1 MAPDNKITG
10 PGRIPDRLTCI
21 PIDFLSFAVL
31 SNMSLR
37 RIFLVVVALA
47 AWAQEGRAQA
57 RDVRSAPPSD
67 TLRLSIEEAVNRAVR
82 LSDETKLSAAQLE
95 LTEAQIVTARSAGFP
110 QLRLNGAYTQVI
122 ENARGN
128 IVGSAFQQNYTYN
141 TNANISQTFFQG
153 GRIFA
158 GTRAAGDARQAAR
171 YDQAET
177 RARVS
182 VDIQRAYFQALLSDR
197 LYEIQVKNLE
207 LADERLK
214 QVERLESGGRAARYD
229 VLRARVQRTNLE
241 PEVIQAQSD
250 RELTMLQVK
259 RILNLPVNQP
269 LVLTS
274 ALDADGLQPFVATV
288 ANDSSADPVR
298 ASIRSAESIVEAR
311 GEGIRV
317 ARADMMPTVSAF
329 FQTGYLALPSS
340 NGLPTNWGE
349 LVPTPCAPGT
359 PPDRICRIQ
368 NNGWFADRNFGVQ
381 VSWPLFDGLR
391 AKGNVDLAQAQRRVA
406 EIQLSQ
412 AREQVQI
419 ERAQTRAEFARAR
432 AAYEAQRDNAREAEE
447 AYRLAALRFER
458 GLDTQLDASAVQ
470 LQLLIAKSN
479 EARSIFDL
487 YIAAADLARARGIP
501 IPLPPTRPAAAPSR

>member
-1 MAPDNKITG
+1 MS
-10 PGRIPDRLTCI
+10 RIS
-21 PIDFLSFAVL
+21 IDFLPFAVL
-31 SNMSLR
+31 SIMSLR
-37 RIFLVVVALA
+37 CIFLVVIALA
-47 AWAQEGRAQA
+47 GLAHEGRAQT

-67 TLRLSIEEAVNRAVR
+67 TLRLSIEEAVTRAVR

-95 LTEAQIVTARSAGFP
+95 LTEAQIVTARAAGFP
-110 QLRLNGAYTQVI
+110 QLRLSGAYTQVI

-128 IVGSAFQQNYTYN
+128 IVGSAFQQPFTYS

-182 VDIQRAYFQALLSDR
+182 VDVQRAYFQALLSDR

-207 LADERLK
+207 LADDRLK

-259 RILNLPVNQP
+259 RILNLHVDQP

-274 ALDADGLQPFVATV
+274 ALDPDALQAFIATV

-298 ASIRSAESIVEAR
+298 SSVRSAESIVEAR

-317 ARADMMPTVSAF
+317 ARADMLPSVSAF

-340 NGLPTNWGE
+340 NGLPTSWGSASNA
-349 LVPTPCAPGT
+349 LCPPGSAPN
-359 PPDRICRIQ
+359 RICQ
-368 NNGWFADRNFGVQ
+368 NNGWFADRNFGIQ
-381 VSWPLFDGLR
+381 ISWPLFDGLR

-412 AREQVQI
+412 AQEQVQV
-419 ERAQTRAEFARAR
+419 ERAQARAEFARAR
-432 AAYEAQRDNAREAEE
+432 AAYDAQRDNAREAEE

>member
-1 MAPDNKITG
+1 
-10 PGRIPDRLTCI
+10 
-21 PIDFLSFAVL
+21 
-31 SNMSLR
+31 MSLH

-47 AWAQEGRAQA
+47 ALAREGRAQA

-67 TLRLSIEEAVNRAVR
+67 TLRLSVEEAVTRAVR
-82 LSDETKLSAAQLE
+82 LSDETQLSAAQIE
-95 LTEAQIVTARSAGFP
+95 VTEAQITTARAAGFP
-110 QLRLNGAYTQVI
+110 QIRLNGSYTQVL
-122 ENARGN
+122 ENARATIASPVFGQ
-128 IVGSAFQQNYTYN
+128 SYTYN
-141 TNANISQTFFQG
+141 TNANISQTIFQG

-182 VDIQRAYFQALLSDR
+182 VDVQRAYFQALLSDR

-241 PEVIQAQSD
+241 PAVIQARSD
-250 RELTMLQVK
+250 RELTMLEVK
-259 RILNLPVNQP
+259 RILNLHVDQP

-274 ALDADGLQPFVATV
+274 ALDPDALQAFIASV
-288 ANDSSADPVR
+288 ANDSTADPVR
-298 ASIRSAESIVEAR
+298 ASVRSAEEIVEAR

-317 ARADMMPTVSAF
+317 ARADLLPTLSAF
-329 FQTGYLALPSS
+329 FQTGYLALPSTS
-340 NGLPTNWGE
+340 GFPTVWGRR
-349 LVPTPCAPGT
+349 LCDASGPNC
-359 PPDRICRIQ
+359 Q
-368 NNGWFADRNFGVQ
+368 NNGWFPDRNFGVQ
-381 VSWPLFDGLR
+381 ISWPLFDGLR

-412 AREQVQI
+412 ARERVQV

-432 AAYEAQRDNAREAEE
+432 AAYDAQRDNAREAEE

-487 YIAAADLARARGIP
+487 YIAAADLARARGIS

>member
-1 MAPDNKITG
+1 MS
-10 PGRIPDRLTCI
+10 RIS
-21 PIDFLSFAVL
+21 IDFLPFAVL
-31 SNMSLR
+31 SIMSLR
-37 RIFLVVVALA
+37 RIFLVVIALA
-47 AWAQEGRAQA
+47 GLAHEGRAQT

-67 TLRLSIEEAVNRAVR
+67 TLRLSIEEAVTRAVR

-95 LTEAQIVTARSAGFP
+95 LTEAQIVTARAAGFP

-122 ENARGN
+122 ENARATV
-128 IVGSAFQQNYTYN
+128 VGQLFSQPYTYN

-182 VDIQRAYFQALLSDR
+182 VDVQRAYFQALLSDR

-241 PEVIQAQSD
+241 PAVIQTRSD
-250 RELTMLQVK
+250 RELTMLEVK
-259 RILNLPVNQP
+259 RILNLHIDQP

-274 ALDADGLQPFVATV
+274 ALDPDALQPFIATV

-298 ASIRSAESIVEAR
+298 ASVRSAESIVEAR

-317 ARADMMPTVSAF
+317 ARADMLPTVSAF
-329 FQTGYLALPSS
+329 FQTGYLALPTD
-340 NGLPTNWGE
+340 NGFPTVWGR
-349 LVPTPCAPGT
+349 
-359 PPDRICRIQ
+359 RICSNPGSTCQ
-368 NNGWFADRNFGVQ
+368 NNGWFPDRNFGVQ

-412 AREQVQI
+412 AQEQVQV
-419 ERAQTRAEFARAR
+419 ERAQARAEFARAR
-432 AAYEAQRDNAREAEE
+432 AAYDAQRDNAREAEE

-479 EARSIFDL
+479 EARSVFDL

>member
-1 MAPDNKITG
+1 MS
-10 PGRIPDRLTCI
+10 RRRF
-21 PIDFLSFAVL
+21 FLAVPA
-31 SNMSLR
+31 
-37 RIFLVVVALA
+37 LVLA
-47 AWAQEGRAQA
+47 ALTASAHDSRAQA
-57 RDVRSAPPSD
+57 RDVRSAPPPD
-67 TLRLSIEEAVNRAVR
+67 TLRLSIDEAVTRAVR

-95 LTEAQIVTARSAGFP
+95 VTEAQITTSRAAGFP
-110 QLRLNGAYTQVI
+110 QIRLNGSYTQVI
-122 ENARGN
+122 ENARAN
-128 IVGSAFQQNYTYN
+128 IVGSVFAQSFTYN
-141 TNANISQTFFQG
+141 TNANISQTIFQG

-171 YDQAET
+171 FDQTET

-182 VDIQRAYFQALLSDR
+182 VDVQRAYFQALLSDR
-197 LYEIQVKNLE
+197 LYEIQVRNLE

-229 VLRARVQRTNLE
+229 VLRARVQHTNLE
-241 PEVIQAQSD
+241 PVVIQARSD
-250 RELTMLQVK
+250 RELTMLEVK
-259 RILNLPVNQP
+259 RILNLRVDQP

-274 ALDADGLQPFVATV
+274 ALDPEALQAFIASV

-317 ARADMMPTVSAF
+317 ARADLMPTVSAF
-329 FQTGYLALPSS
+329 FQTGYLALPTN
-340 NGLPTNWGE
+340 NGLPTSWGQASNS
-349 LVPTPCAPGT
+349 LCPAGAPPTRVC
-359 PPDRICRIQ
+359 Q
-368 NNGWFADRNFGVQ
+368 NNGWFPDRNFGVQ
-381 VSWPLFDGLR
+381 ISWPLFDGLR

-419 ERAQTRAEFARAR
+419 ERAQARAEFARAS

-487 YIAAADLARARGIP
+487 YIAAAELARARGIQ

>member
-1 MAPDNKITG
+1 
-10 PGRIPDRLTCI
+10 
-21 PIDFLSFAVL
+21 
-31 SNMSLR
+31 MSLHR
-37 RIFLVVVALA
+37 TFLVVAALA
-47 AWAQEGRAQA
+47 ASAQESRAQA
-57 RDVRSAPPSD
+57 RDIRSAPPSD
-67 TLRLSIEEAVNRAVR
+67 TLRLSIEEAVTRAVQ

-95 LTEAQIVTARSAGFP
+95 VTEAQIVTARAAGFP

-128 IVGSAFQQNYTYN
+128 IVGSVFQQPFTYS
-141 TNANISQTFFQG
+141 TNANISQTLFQG

-182 VDIQRAYFQALLSDR
+182 VDVQRAYFQALLSDR
-197 LYEIQVKNLE
+197 LYDIQVRNLE

-241 PEVIQAQSD
+241 PEVIQARSD
-250 RELTMLQVK
+250 RELTMLEVK
-259 RILNLPVNQP
+259 RILNLPVDQP
-269 LVLTS
+269 LVVTS
-274 ALDADGLQPFVATV
+274 ALDPDALQPFIATV
-288 ANDSSADPVR
+288 ANDSSRDPVR

-329 FQTGYLALPSS
+329 FQTGYLALPAN
-340 NGLPTNWGE
+340 NG
-349 LVPTPCAPGT
+349 VPTSWGSASNTLCPPGSAPT
-359 PPDRICRIQ
+359 RICQ

-381 VSWPLFDGLR
+381 ISWPLFDGLR

-412 AREQVQI
+412 AREQVQV
-419 ERAQTRAEFARAR
+419 ERAQARAEFARAS
-432 AAYEAQRDNAREAEE
+432 AAYQAQRDNAREAEE
-447 AYRLAALRFER
+447 AYRLAALRFQR

-501 IPLPPTRPAAAPSR
+501 IPLPPTRSAAAPSR

>member
-1 MAPDNKITG
+1 MY
-10 PGRIPDRLTCI
+10 CI
-21 PIDFLSFAVL
+21 SIDFLPFAVL
-31 SNMSLR
+31 SNMSLH
-37 RIFLVVVALA
+37 RIFLVVAALA
-47 AWAQEGRAQA
+47 ALAHEGHAQA
-57 RDVRSAPPSD
+57 RDVRSAPSSD
-67 TLRLSIEEAVNRAVR
+67 TLRLSIEEAVTRAVR
-82 LSDETKLSAAQLE
+82 VSDETKLSAAQLE
-95 LTEAQIVTARSAGFP
+95 VTEAQIVTARSAGFP

-128 IVGSAFQQNYTYN
+128 IVGSVFQQPFTYN
-141 TNANISQTFFQG
+141 TNANISQTLFQG

-182 VDIQRAYFQALLSDR
+182 VDVQRAYFQALLSDR
-197 LYEIQVKNLE
+197 LYEIQVRNLE

-229 VLRARVQRTNLE
+229 VLRARVQHTNLE
-241 PEVIQAQSD
+241 PAVIQARSD
-250 RELTMLQVK
+250 RELTMLEVK
-259 RILNLPVNQP
+259 RILNLHVDQP

-274 ALDADGLQPFVATV
+274 ALDPDALQPFIATV

-298 ASIRSAESIVEAR
+298 ASVRSAESVVEAR

-329 FQTGYLALPSS
+329 FQTGYLALPAN
-340 NGLPTNWGE
+340 NG
-349 LVPTPCAPGT
+349 VPTSWGQASNALCPPGSAPS
-359 PPDRICRIQ
+359 RICQ
-368 NNGWFADRNFGVQ
+368 NNGWFPDRNFGVQ
-381 VSWPLFDGLR
+381 ISWPLFDGLR

-419 ERAQTRAEFARAR
+419 ERAQARAEFARAR

-470 LQLLIAKSN
+470 LQLLVAKTN

>member
-1 MAPDNKITG
+1 
-10 PGRIPDRLTCI
+10 
-21 PIDFLSFAVL
+21 
-31 SNMSLR
+31 MSLR
-37 RIFLVVVALA
+37 RFFLAVPALVLA
-47 AWAQEGRAQA
+47 ALTASAHDSRAQA
-57 RDVRSAPPSD
+57 RDVRSAPPPD
-67 TLRLSIEEAVNRAVR
+67 TLQLSIDEAVTRAVR

-95 LTEAQIVTARSAGFP
+95 VTEAQITTSRAAGFP
-110 QLRLNGAYTQVI
+110 QIRLNGSYTQVI
-122 ENARGN
+122 ENARAN
-128 IVGSAFQQNYTYN
+128 IVGSVFAQSFTYN
-141 TNANISQTFFQG
+141 TNANISQTIFQG

-171 YDQAET
+171 FDQTET

-182 VDIQRAYFQALLSDR
+182 VDVQRAYFQALLSDR
-197 LYEIQVKNLE
+197 LYEIQVRNLE

-229 VLRARVQRTNLE
+229 VLRARVQHTNLE
-241 PEVIQAQSD
+241 PAVIQARSD
-250 RELTMLQVK
+250 RELTMLEVK
-259 RILNLPVNQP
+259 RILNLRVDQP

-274 ALDADGLQPFVATV
+274 ALDPDALQAFIASV

-317 ARADMMPTVSAF
+317 ARADLMPTVSAF
-329 FQTGYLALPSS
+329 FQTGYLALPTN
-340 NGLPTNWGE
+340 NGLPTSWGQASNS
-349 LVPTPCAPGT
+349 LCPAGAPPTRVC
-359 PPDRICRIQ
+359 Q
-368 NNGWFADRNFGVQ
+368 NNGWFPDRNFGVQ
-381 VSWPLFDGLR
+381 ISWPLFDGLR

-419 ERAQTRAEFARAR
+419 ERAQARAEFARAS